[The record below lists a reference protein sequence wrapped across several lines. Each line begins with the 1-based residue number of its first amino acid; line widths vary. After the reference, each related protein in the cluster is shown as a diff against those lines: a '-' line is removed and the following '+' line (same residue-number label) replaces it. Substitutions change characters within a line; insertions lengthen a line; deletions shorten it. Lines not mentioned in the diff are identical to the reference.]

1 MKSTLSD
8 WALLEQQAIHPPAKT
23 RNTQTDGRTPLIK
36 AHPLLLLFTE
46 NYGLCVR
53 PTLFNLHFSGL
64 KSSSVDYN
72 HISTSFCSFC
82 TKKEIG
88 KFQSFL
94 AMGCNNL
101 WPKTGSDIKRIFL
114 GSSVRLGLGVL
125 RPQIGIGRQWLER
138 VDESISL
145 PGYGGWGILR
155 ICLIQR
161 IYKSLV
167 KKCYEKPVS

>member
-1 MKSTLSD
+1 MKSALSHR
-8 WALLEQQAIHPPAKT
+8 AMPEQQAIHPPAKT
-23 RNTQTDGRTPLIK
+23 QTDGGTLLIK
-36 AHPLLLLFTE
+36 AHPLGLLFTE
-46 NYGLCVR
+46 NYGLCVK
-53 PTLFNLHFSGL
+53 PTYFNLQFSGL
-64 KSSSVDYN
+64 KSSSGDYN
-72 HISTSFCSFC
+72 DISASFCI
-82 TKKEIG
+82 KKEID
-88 KFQSFL
+88 KYQSFL

-114 GSSVRLGLGVL
+114 RSSVRLGLGVL

-161 IYKSLV
+161 IYKSLI
-167 KKCYEKPVS
+167 KKVMKKLF